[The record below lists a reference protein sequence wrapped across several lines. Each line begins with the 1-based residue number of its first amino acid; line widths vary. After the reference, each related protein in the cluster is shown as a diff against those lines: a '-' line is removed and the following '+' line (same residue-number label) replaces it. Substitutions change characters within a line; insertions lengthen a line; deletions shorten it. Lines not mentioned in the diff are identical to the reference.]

1 MEAALLLRICVPA
14 STANLGPGFDSLGMA
29 LSLYNYLEVEEEKG
43 EGVRL
48 EIKGEGE
55 KLLPCNGDNL
65 IPRVMADL
73 FARLGFRPPGLRLR
87 LENNI
92 PIGKGLGSSAA
103 AVAAALVAANCLAG
117 EPLGREELLE
127 FGARWEGH
135 PDNVAAAL
143 FGGVVVTA
151 RHRGRIICRRFD
163 PPLRLQVVLA
173 VPAFSLPTPESRRA
187 LPEAVPV
194 EDAVFNLGRVGLL
207 LLALL
212 RDDLELLPVATE
224 DRLHQPYRAKLIPGL
239 AQVFQA
245 AREAGALGVMLSGA
259 GPAVVALTAA
269 RAAGVGEA
277 MRAAFRANGVDCQV
291 WILAPALEG
300 ARIMPAGCA
309 SSLTLRG
316 TGTGGE

>member
-1 MEAALLLRICVPA
+1 
-14 STANLGPGFDSLGMA
+14 MA
-29 LSLYNYLEVEEEKG
+29 LSLYNYLEVEEERDG
-43 EGVRL
+43 GLRL
-48 EIKGEGE
+48 EIQGEGE
-55 KLLPCNGDNL
+55 KLLPRNSDNL
-65 IPRVMADL
+65 IPRVMSD
-73 FARLGFRPPGLRLR
+73 FFEHVGYTPPGLRLR
-87 LENNI
+87 LKNNI

-103 AVAAALVAANCLAG
+103 AVAAALVAANFLAG
-117 EPLGREELLE
+117 DPLRREELLE
-127 FGARWEGH
+127 FGAKWEGH

-151 RHRGRIICRRFD
+151 RHRGRIICRRLD
-163 PPLRLQVVLA
+163 PPLRLQVVIA
-173 VPAFSLPTPESRRA
+173 VPGFSLPTRESRRA

-212 RDDLELLPVATE
+212 QDDLELLPVATE

-239 AQVFQA
+239 SQVFQA

-259 GPAVVALTAA
+259 GPAVVALAAA

-291 WILAPALEG
+291 WTLAPAMEG
-300 ARIMPAGCA
+300 ARIMRADCS
-309 SSLTLRG
+309 SSLALRG